1 MNAPVNAPVILSALV
16 DRLAVIKAQ
25 MADLTAEEKALK
37 AELIAADLPVI
48 EGAAHRVAVSFC
60 PGRESIDWESIAAK
74 FNPSRQLI
82 TAHTAQGAP
91 FHTVRVSARK
101 GA

>member
-1 MNAPVNAPVILSALV
+1 MNAPVKAPVILSALV
-16 DRLAVIKAQ
+16 DRLALIKAQ
-25 MADLTAEEKALK
+25 MANLSAEEKALK
-37 AELIAADLPVI
+37 AELIAADLPAI
-48 EGAAHRVAVSFC
+48 EGTAHRAAISFC
-60 PGRESIDWESIAAK
+60 PGRETIDWQAVAAK

-91 FHTVRVSARK
+91 FHVVRVSARK

>member
-1 MNAPVNAPVILSALV
+1 MNAHTDTPAILASMV

-25 MADLTAEEKALK
+25 IANLTAEEKALK
-37 AELIAADLPVI
+37 AELIAENIPVI
-48 EGAAHRVAVSFC
+48 EGTIHRAAISFC
-60 PGRESIDWESIAAK
+60 PGRETIDWQTIAAK

-82 TAHTAQGAP
+82 TAHTSTGAP